1 MPQTK
6 SAVQRVRLAEK
17 QRIANKGKKVDLRK
31 MLKSFD
37 PNAEGAAASLKKIQS
52 KLDKLAR
59 TGVVTKNFASNHKSK
74 LARQIAKPKA

>member
-1 MPQTK
+1 MPQHK
-6 SAVQRVRLAEK
+6 GAIKRVRLAEK

-37 PNAEGAAASLKKIQS
+37 PKGEGAAASLKKIQS

-59 TGVVTKNFASNHKSK
+59 TGIVTKNFASNHKSK
-74 LARQIAKPKA
+74 LAKSLTKTKA

>member
-1 MPQTK
+1 MPQHK
-6 SAVQRVRLAEK
+6 SAIRRVRLAEK

-37 PNAEGAAASLKKIQS
+37 PKAEGAEASLKKIQS

-59 TGVVTKNFASNHKSK
+59 TGIVKKNFAANHKSK
-74 LARQIAKPKA
+74 LARTVAKAKA